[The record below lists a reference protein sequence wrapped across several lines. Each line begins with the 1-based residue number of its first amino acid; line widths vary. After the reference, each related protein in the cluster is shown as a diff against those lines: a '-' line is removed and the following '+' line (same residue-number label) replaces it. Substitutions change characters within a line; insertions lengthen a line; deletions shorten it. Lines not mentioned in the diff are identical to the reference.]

1 MLTMQPVNI
10 DINIERSNLNDN
22 DEDIFMSDENSQ
34 SYFSDEEVLMLDDNI
49 LAISFDCHTILQ
61 NNFKHKAFRGTQL
74 DIIIHTITGGD
85 GLALLPTGVGKS
97 LCYQLPAIYSAKP
110 ALVVSP
116 LISLINNQ
124 ISSLKAKGINAT
136 SLTKYAC
143 ELNGQV
149 QPDKPDIIYSTPES
163 LCEDKYPN
171 KMKALRDIYSKY
183 GLSVFA
189 VDEAHTL
196 PTWGTEFRFDY
207 ENLYKIREYF
217 NNVPCLALT
226 ATATENNQNAI
237 VSALKFGQYNH
248 EVRYFISSV
257 NRNNLIFKV
266 KEKKT
271 IFMDLVHHKN
281 IPFYQAGSTIIYC
294 PFQKDCKHVAAQ
306 LQKHKV
312 TTAAAY
318 HGGLS
323 TPKRDKIQ
331 KQWQQGHIQTIVAT
345 TAFGLGID
353 KPNVRYVI
361 IYGLPKTVADFYQ
374 QAGRA
379 GRDGIESNCLLFYST
394 RVVHN
399 KNKRIDKIEHNIQNA
414 KAIAEQ
420 RWLELLISPDNCKVQ
435 IILNYFGEEIAE
447 CKSRCDSCLAK
458 QSAQVDATNNPHRY
472 TEIVDHQHGQS
483 LPAQHDIDNKENDE
497 KSIETPQ
504 NVSQHILCK
513 RRISNNID
521 EIIIYDSRASIE
533 SLAMPFTMS
542 RHSIIRDVINDKHE
556 LSNHNKNKILSIL
569 SGTTIQCMHFDTME
583 DILFKRE
590 QCTMKTSAILFR
602 INYVFN
608 YFQLIQQTQQ
618 TQQTSIALPNLNR
631 DTETYVNPPLISDNM
646 MQISN
651 DNNVNPVIATA
662 PWNNAPEVGS
672 STNDNQELTV
682 DLTAINNQLTQIE
695 RNKNQRSRI
704 DTSISNIPHT
714 IEKNVLWSKTVNGKK
729 IERYLYIDVTKTS
742 SKVLGQWMEMDND
755 SFKKMNKTW
764 ASLQK
769 HKFLIGRLKYHF
781 NMATEACGKSRSETF
796 NIFCQKMMF
805 KTKDI
810 KIGKLVMIEV
820 VKMCKSLIS
829 PGAIVMLLEDTILSD
844 DCLSEDNVFL
854 EIFQQFKNDFLFD
867 NVLNDIYNY
876 ILNKLIEA
884 EKITELDDI
893 CNDIFNNW
901 HLSNNRLSNWD
912 HIRNKIN
919 QFKLKYEKE
928 NKSDEEFQG
937 FFTSCL
943 TIVEETIL
951 EQLKNKAIGAI
962 YRSPSESKFI
972 IVKYTSFSVGGSRIC
987 KMIAYYKKF
996 KKGVYLHG
1004 LNRLIAKPKDKRI
1017 PLRIIDEMQT
1027 KETLS
1032 NYVIMHPD
1040 LEELTTMILHQAQ
1053 AEMCMIIRITSGG
1066 HVKKVIENI
1075 LRRQDCRQ
1083 KFHDLYKDWTMKK
1096 LTKLSESKINDMNL
1110 KESVRDVIEG
1120 YYKMYTHGIVNRYN
1134 CYIVR
1139 SREYNK
1145 AFIALRPQKK
1155 YESMK
1160 NSKTNP
1166 FNT

>member
-22 DEDIFMSDENSQ
+22 DEDIFMTNENSQ
-34 SYFSDEEVLMLDDNI
+34 SMIDDNI
-49 LAISFDCHTILQ
+49 FAISFDCHTILQ
-61 NNFKHKAFRGTQL
+61 STFKHKSFRDNQL
-74 DIIIHTITGGD
+74 DIIIHIINGGD
-85 GLALLPTGVGKS
+85 GLVLLPTGGGKS
-97 LCYQLPAIYSAKP
+97 LCYQLPAVYHGKP
-110 ALVVSP
+110 AFVISP
-116 LISLINNQ
+116 LVSLISDQ
-124 ISSLKAKGINAT
+124 IVSLKAKGINAT
-136 SLTKYAC
+136 TLTKYAND
-143 ELNGQV
+143 LNRQIAV
-149 QPDKPDIIYSTPES
+149 EKPDIIYSTPES
-163 LCEDKYPN
+163 LNEEKYPKN
-171 KMKALRDIYSKY
+171 MNALIDIHSTY

-207 ENLYKIREYF
+207 EKLPKTREYF
-217 NNVPCLALT
+217 KDVPCLALT
-226 ATATENNQNAI
+226 ATATKNTQNAI
-237 VSALKFGQYNH
+237 ISALKLGQYNH
-248 EVRYFISSV
+248 EVRHFISSV

-266 KEKKT
+266 RQKNT
-271 IFMDLVHHKN
+271 IFMDLIHHQN
-281 IPFYQAGSTIIYC
+281 MQFYQAGSTIIYC
-294 PFQKDCKHVAAQ
+294 PFQKDCENIASQ

-312 TTAAAY
+312 TTASAY
-318 HGGLS
+318 HGGFNTS
-323 TPKRDKIQ
+323 KRNKIQ
-331 KQWQQGHIQTIVAT
+331 KQWQKGHIQTIVAT

-361 IYGLPKTVADFYQ
+361 IYGLTKTVSDFYQ
-374 QAGRA
+374 EAGRA
-379 GRDGIESNCLLFYST
+379 GRDGIESICLLFYST
-394 RVVHN
+394 RVIHN
-399 KNKRIDKIEHNIQNA
+399 MNKRIDNIEDNIQNA
-414 KAIAEQ
+414 KATREQ
-420 RWLELLISPDNCKVQ
+420 KWLERLISSDKCKVQ
-435 IILNYFGEEIAE
+435 TILNYFGEHTAE
-447 CKSRCDSCLAK
+447 CEFRCDSCLEK
-458 QSAQVDATNNPHRY
+458 QSVQVDTTSNAPRY
-472 TEIVDHQHGQS
+472 TEIIEHQYEQNVSGQNG
-483 LPAQHDIDNKENDE
+483 DIVNKENDE
-497 KSIETPQ
+497 KSNKTQQ
-504 NVSQHILCK
+504 NVARHIICK
-513 RRISNNID
+513 RQISNNIV
-521 EIIIYDSRASIE
+521 EIIIYDSRASVN
-533 SLAMPFTMS
+533 SLVMPFAMS
-542 RHSIIRDVINDKHE
+542 RHSILKDVINDKYE
-556 LSNHNKNKILSIL
+556 LSNHDKNKMLSIL
-569 SGTTIQCMHFDTME
+569 SGTPGQYMHFDAIE
-583 DILFKRE
+583 NIVFKT
-590 QCTMKTSAILFR
+590 QQSTGKTSTILFR
-602 INYVFN
+602 INYLAN
-608 YFQLIQQTQQ
+608 YFQLLQQTQQ
-618 TQQTSIALPNLNR
+618 TNSHSSIALPDLDINS
-631 DTETYVNPPLISDNM
+631 ETYANSQCTSDIQPLNIMSTFQNDAIPLIPSVSWN
-646 MQISN
+646 
-651 DNNVNPVIATA
+651 IA
-662 PWNNAPEVGS
+662 PDVSEVK
-672 STNDNQELTV
+672 NDNQDLTV
-682 DLTAINNQLTQIE
+682 DLTQINNQLIQSE
-695 RNKNQRSRI
+695 RNRDQRSRI
-704 DTSISNIPHT
+704 DPKISNFHR
-714 IEKNVLWSKTVNGKK
+714 IEKNVLWNKTVNGKK

-742 SKVLGQWMEMDND
+742 SKVLGQWMEMENDN
-755 SFKKMNKTW
+755 FKKITKTW

-769 HKFLIGRLKYHF
+769 RMFLIGRLKYHF
-781 NMATEACGKSRSETF
+781 KMSTKECGKSRTETF
-796 NIFCQKMMF
+796 NIFCQKMAF
-805 KTKDI
+805 KTKNI
-810 KIGKLVMIEV
+810 KIGKLVMAEV

-829 PGAIVMLLEDTILSD
+829 PGAIVMLLEDTILYD